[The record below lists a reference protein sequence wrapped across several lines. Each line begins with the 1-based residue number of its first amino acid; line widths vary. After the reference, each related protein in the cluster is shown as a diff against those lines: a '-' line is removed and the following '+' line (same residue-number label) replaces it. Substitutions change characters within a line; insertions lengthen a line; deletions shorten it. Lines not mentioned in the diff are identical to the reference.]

1 MPTPHAAI
9 APQRNQRSTGPR
21 GRLLNFEIVKPA
33 RAAVQTHPNFSRPIL
48 LSTFDIS
55 RSLDIISSQAL
66 AKRPA
71 AGSQLWLTGWA
82 VPLGRLARLPGL
94 RSSKRW

>member
-33 RAAVQTHPNFSRPIL
+33 RAAVQTHPNFSRPML

-55 RSLDIISSQAL
+55 RSLDIISRMGGATW
-66 AKRPA
+66 KIGTA
-71 AGSQLWLTGWA
+71 AG
-82 VPLGRLARLPGL
+82 VEVVKEMVMKYLGA
-94 RSSKRW
+94 